1 MATRSPSVSG
11 DTTENA
17 TTLHSALLGGAAVHP
32 PALLPA
38 YTSVEGWGSLSGMGR
53 RSIYD
58 ALGRGHLKAIKCGAK
73 TLIDVAH
80 GLAWLSSLP
89 PAKIRA
95 PRERKAA

>member
-1 MATRSPSVSG
+1 
-11 DTTENA
+11 
-17 TTLHSALLGGAAVHP
+17 
-32 PALLPA
+32 
-38 YTSVEGWGSLSGMGR
+38 MGR